1 MKINGVE
8 IPDIDSCD
16 LAVMETYEAAHNVVA
31 KKAEEMNVH
40 CKTRTEVIR
49 YQCEAIFEFFD
60 TVFGPGTAK
69 LVFGDTVNM
78 RTCFEAYE
86 QVINIVNKQDVE
98 FGNEY
103 TRKFS
108 PKKNGGKIYPNPNHH
123 NHKKKKRR

>member
-1 MKINGVE
+1 
-8 IPDIDSCD
+8 
-16 LAVMETYEAAHNVVA
+16 
-31 KKAEEMNVH
+31 
-40 CKTRTEVIR
+40 
-49 YQCEAIFEFFD
+49 
-60 TVFGPGTAK
+60 
-69 LVFGDTVNM
+69 M